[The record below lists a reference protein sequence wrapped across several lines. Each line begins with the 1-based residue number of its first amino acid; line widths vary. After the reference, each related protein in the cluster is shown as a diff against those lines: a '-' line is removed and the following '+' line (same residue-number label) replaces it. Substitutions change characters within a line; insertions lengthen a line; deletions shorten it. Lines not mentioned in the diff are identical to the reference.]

1 LSVGTAVV
9 ATERL
14 SRARFAVA
22 DELTCYYDRP
32 DEPANVHIEARV
44 PARLDEAGVRAAV
57 RAVLEAEPELRTRQ
71 SATSPWRSAFYW
83 EYLDSADVDPVVT
96 ASFADEAEL
105 AGLRSAL
112 LSQSPP
118 LRTCPP
124 FRFLLATG
132 PGGDALI
139 LNAHHACI
147 DGLSCLRLLRRVA
160 EQYTVLALSGE
171 SGRGVSPGGHPPEPP
186 NVGAPSGA
194 AFPPRSVAALPRS
207 SVQAAPRPD
216 ALTPIVKIARQAE
229 PGPAGARSGYGAR
242 LVTWDGLARAARLRA
257 AGVSVNDLLI
267 AALMITIAGWNESH
281 GRRAGL
287 IKITMP
293 VGDRAQAGAGGLW
306 ANTSRLTSVM
316 ARVEEGVAATDL
328 LADVAAQTRYAKEHG
343 GPQVDFFCRVLAAS
357 PVPVVVKDRLL
368 RTAITLAGSVVCDTC
383 LVSNL
388 GVIEPV
394 TFGEVTASQL
404 WFSTFAHMPRGLSLG
419 ALTVAGRLQLTFR
432 FRPALFS
439 EPAAAA
445 FASRYVQALDRIT
458 GREAVS

>member
-1 LSVGTAVV
+1 MSVGTAVV

-44 PARLDEAGVRAAV
+44 PARLDEAGVRTAV

-83 EYLDSADVDPVVT
+83 EYLGSADVDPVVT

-147 DGLSCLRLLRRVA
+147 DGLSCLRLLRLVA
-160 EQYTVLALSGE
+160 EQYTVLA
-171 SGRGVSPGGHPPEPP
+171 RGGDPPEPP
-186 NVGAPSGA
+186 IVGAPSGA

-216 ALTPIVKIARQAE
+216 GYAQRVVKIAREAE
-229 PGPAGARSGYGAR
+229 LGSREARRGYGTR
-242 LVTWDGLARAARLRA
+242 LVTWDGLARTARLRA

-267 AALMITIAGWNESH
+267 AALMITIAGWNQSH
-281 GRRAGL
+281 GRRPGP

>member
-1 LSVGTAVV
+1 LSVGTAMP

-14 SRARFAVA
+14 GQVRFAVA

-32 DEPANVHIEARV
+32 DEPANVHLEARV

-57 RAVLEAEPELRTRQ
+57 RAVLEGEPELRTRQ
-71 SATSPWRSAFYW
+71 SATSRWRPAFYW
-83 EYLDSADVDPVVT
+83 EYLAGVDVDPVAT
-96 ASFADEAEL
+96 ASFADEDEL
-105 AGLRSAL
+105 ADLRSAL
-112 LSQSPP
+112 LSQSPS

-124 FRFLLATG
+124 LRFLLATG

-139 LNAHHACI
+139 LNAHHARI
-147 DGLSCLRLLRRVA
+147 DGLSCLRLLRQVA
-160 EQYTVLALSGE
+160 EHYTVLA
-171 SGRGVSPGGHPPEPP
+171 RGGDPPEPP
-186 NVGAPSGA
+186 GVGAPCGA

-207 SVQAAPRPD
+207 SVQATPRSD
-216 ALTPIVKIARQAE
+216 GITPIVKIAPE
-229 PGPAGARSGYGAR
+229 PEAGPSSDRSGYGTR
-242 LVTWDGLARAARLRA
+242 HVTWDGLEEAASLRA
-257 AGVSVNDLLI
+257 AGASVNDLLI
-267 AALMITIAGWNESH
+267 AAMMMTIAGWNESH
-281 GRRAGL
+281 GRKRGL

-293 VGDRAQAGAGGLW
+293 VGDPAQAGAGGLW
-306 ANTSRLTSVM
+306 ANTSRLTSVT
-316 ARVEEGVAATDL
+316 ARIEAGLAAADL
-328 LADVAAQTRYAKEHG
+328 LADVAAQTRYAKEHS

-357 PVPVVVKDRLL
+357 PVPVAVKDRLL

-394 TFGEVTASQL
+394 TFGAVTASQL

-432 FRPALFS
+432 YRPALFS

-445 FASRYVQALDRIT
+445 FARRYVQVLDRIT
-458 GREAVS
+458 GREAAS